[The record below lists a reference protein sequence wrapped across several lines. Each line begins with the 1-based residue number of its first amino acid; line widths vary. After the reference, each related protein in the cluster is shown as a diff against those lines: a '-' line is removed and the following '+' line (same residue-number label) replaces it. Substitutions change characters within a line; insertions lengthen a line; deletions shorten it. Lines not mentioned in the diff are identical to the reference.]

1 MDHSRWVVTAEGR
14 GYADGGTPEARVW
27 QAAGASGVPLAQLK
41 VRGHL
46 HKTASRTAPD
56 WCFSQTALGSEVA
69 DVGFKQAMA
78 LKAVKLEKGEVPT
91 VVRLVRGNEQDAP

>member
-1 MDHSRWVVTAEGR
+1 VALIPNARVSACERPAQVVDHSRWVVTAEGR

-46 HKTASRTAPD
+46 RETASRTAPD
-56 WCFSQTALGSEVA
+56 WCFA
-69 DVGFKQAMA
+69 DRAG
-78 LKAVKLEKGEVPT
+78 
-91 VVRLVRGNEQDAP
+91 